1 MKPSDQ
7 IYGLNDTPPVPITLL
22 LGIQHICI
30 ISISFVFPVLLIRSM
45 GGSEAQSQFMVSMS
59 MLAGG
64 VGVMAQALYKGPVGS
79 GYLCPS
85 VCGPSFLAASMLC
98 VKTGGLSLV
107 MGMTLFAGVIE
118 GLFSRILEKIR
129 VLFPPEITGV
139 IVAMVGLSVIRV
151 AGKNLFGM
159 EDGIYDAKAAQAGL
173 ATLFIMV
180 GLNIWTKG
188 NIKLFCILIGMICGY
203 IIAYALGVLH
213 PEDLHHAMAS
223 PLVWFPI
230 SLHPGFSFSFAI
242 VIPTI
247 IAMLCSSLK
256 SIGDLT
262 TCQKINDPG
271 WTRPDIPNIKKGI
284 LADGIACISAG
295 LFGGMGQSTSSTN
308 IGLSI
313 ANGATSRVI
322 AFSIGG
328 LLVLLSFLP
337 KFSAVFAIMPAPV
350 IGATMV
356 FALSFMVVAG
366 FQIVMSRMIDARKT
380 FVIGLSIIFGLMADL
395 MPDAFSHVPEWLA
408 PVFASSLSASTLVA
422 VVLNLIFRI
431 GIKSN
436 AALSLD
442 GMQKTSES
450 IFGFLE
456 NQGRAWAARPEIIKK
471 ACAAANEYAELLSK
485 KSPGV
490 PLDILA
496 HFDEL
501 RLTLTLTH
509 KGEAP
514 ALPDKAP
521 ETEKLLDHPECF
533 DQLSGYL
540 IRSYADTVR
549 VRHRNG
555 KTQTRL
561 NFDH

>member
-7 IYGLNDTPPVPITLL
+7 LYGLNETPPVPITLL
-22 LGIQHICI
+22 LGIQHVCI
-30 ISISFVFPVLLIRSM
+30 IAISFVFPVLLIRSM

-64 VGVMAQALYKGPVGS
+64 VGVMVQALGKGPVGS

-107 MGMTLFAGVIE
+107 MGMTLFAGMIE

-151 AGKNLFGM
+151 AGKNLFGI
-159 EDGIYDAKAAQAGL
+159 EDGIYDGQAAAAGL
-173 ATLFIMV
+173 STLFIMV

-188 NIKLFCILIGMICGY
+188 NLKLFCILIGMICGY
-203 IIAYALGVLH
+203 VISYSLGVLG
-213 PEDLHHAMAS
+213 PQDLRHAMAS
-223 PLVWFPI
+223 PLIWFPF
-230 SLHPGFSFSFAI
+230 SHHPGFSFSFAM
-242 VIPTI
+242 VLPTV

-284 LADGIACISAG
+284 LADGIACFCAG

-313 ANGATSRVI
+313 ANGVTSRII

-328 LLVLLSFLP
+328 FLILLSFFP
-337 KFSAVFAIMPAPV
+337 KLSAVFAIMPAPV
-350 IGATMV
+350 IGATLV

-380 FVIGLSIIFGLMADL
+380 FVIGLSIIFGLMVDL
-395 MPDAFSHVPEWLA
+395 VPEAFSHVPAWIQ

-422 VVLNLIFRI
+422 VLLNLIFRI
-431 GIKSN
+431 GIKSF
-436 AALSLD
+436 ATLSLD
-442 GMQKTSES
+442 GAGKTSEL

-471 ACAAANEYAELLSK
+471 ACAAANEYAELLSRR
-485 KSPGV
+485 SPGQ
-490 PLDILA
+490 PMEIQA

-501 RLTLTLTH
+501 ALTLTLTH
-509 KGEAP
+509 KGEGP
-514 ALPDKAP
+514 ELPEKAP
-521 ETEKLLDHPECF
+521 ETASLLDHPDCF

-549 VRHRNG
+549 VRHKNG
-555 KTQTRL
+555 ETITRL